1 MSLGNNIQTIRKN
14 LGLLQKEVALEL
26 NLDKSSYSKVEKD
39 MREVKVSE
47 LKTLSNLFN
56 ISIDDIINYD
66 ENTTPKEVVLEDK
79 SENEQIK
86 LINQLDE
93 EDKST
98 ILKIIDT
105 MLTKKKFKDFFNK
118 NIATHYPKVP
128 L

>member
-1 MSLGNNIQTIRKN
+1 MYIFCFTVLNFLLHGIQFRAST
-14 LGLLQKEVALEL
+14 LVC
-26 NLDKSSYSKVEKD
+26 SYP
-39 MREVKVSE
+39 RHR
-47 LKTLSNLFN
+47 
-56 ISIDDIINYD
+56 
-66 ENTTPKEVVLEDK
+66 VVLEDK

-118 NIATHYPKVP
+118 NIAA

>member
-14 LGLLQKEVALEL
+14 LELLQKEVALEL

-47 LKTLSNLFN
+47 LKTLSILFN
-56 ISIDDIINYD
+56 MSVDDIINYD
-66 ENTTPKEVVLEDK
+66 ENISPKEVILEDK

-118 NIATHYPKVP
+118 NVAS

>member
-1 MSLGNNIQTIRKN
+1 MSIGNNIQTIRKN

-47 LKTLSNLFN
+47 LKTLSSLFN
-56 ISIDDIINYD
+56 MSVDDIINYD
-66 ENTTPKEVVLEDK
+66 ENISPKEVVLEDK

-118 NIATHYPKVP
+118 NVAS

>member
-1 MSLGNNIQTIRKN
+1 MSIGKNIQAIRTK

-47 LKTLSNLFN
+47 LKMLSNLFN
-56 ISIDDIINYD
+56 MSIDDIINYD

-118 NIATHYPKVP
+118 NVAS

>member
-26 NLDKSSYSKVEKD
+26 NLDKSSYSK
-39 MREVKVSE
+39 EVKVSE

-56 ISIDDIINYD
+56 MSIDDIINYD

-118 NIATHYPKVP
+118 NIAT

>member
-1 MSLGNNIQTIRKN
+1 
-14 LGLLQKEVALEL
+14 
-26 NLDKSSYSKVEKD
+26 
-39 MREVKVSE
+39 MREVKVAE
-47 LKTLSNLFN
+47 LKTLSMLFDM
-56 ISIDDIINYD
+56 SIDDIINYD
-66 ENTTPKEVVLEDK
+66 ENTTPKDVILEDK

-118 NIATHYPKVP
+118 NIAT